1 MLDESKLFGHLYTG
15 AFKPAVGTLIN
26 VNVNKRRKD
35 HLRNVF
41 TRFVVVVVAV
51 VGYIACI

>member
-1 MLDESKLFGHLYTG
+1 MLDESKLFGHLCTG
-15 AFKPAVGTLIN
+15 AVEPAVGTLIN
-26 VNVNKRRKD
+26 VNVNERGKD

-41 TRFVVVVVAV
+41 TRFVVVVAV

>member
-1 MLDESKLFGHLYTG
+1 MLDESKLVGHLYTG
-15 AFKPAVGTLIN
+15 AVKPAVGTLIN

-35 HLRNVF
+35 HLRNVC
-41 TRFVVVVVAV
+41 TRCVVVV